1 MKRVLCLFQ
10 SLVFLVCFVG
20 SAAAADGFAGQYHEI
35 ECAGHDEAEPSSSR
49 YDSDRIKRKTF
60 THPLQ
65 DINGAPVAVMTV
77 TVVGMYSQVDHYCSM
92 QSLSCSITG
101 TYSSLFSHGHSI
113 SGEYAYLTIYF
124 NGTACLLFTYRI
136 YENGT
141 ITESVSYY

>member
-1 MKRVLCLFQ
+1 MKRVLCLFL

-77 TVVGMYSQVDHYCSM
+77 TVVGMYSQVDHYCSSM
-92 QSLSCSITG
+92 TFFLVIRPESAT
-101 TYSSLFSHGHSI
+101 TTKSSKRNL
-113 SGEYAYLTIYF
+113 LTKSSTRGIIVKPSYWLPQ
-124 NGTACLLFTYRI
+124 N
-136 YENGT
+136 
-141 ITESVSYY
+141 TE